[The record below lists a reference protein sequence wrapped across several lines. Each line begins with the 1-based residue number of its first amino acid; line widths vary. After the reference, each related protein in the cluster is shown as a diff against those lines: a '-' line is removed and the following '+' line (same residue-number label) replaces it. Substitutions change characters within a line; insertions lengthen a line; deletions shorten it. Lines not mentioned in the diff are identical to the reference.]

1 MCCYNFLCPRFT
13 SVPGAGSASQF
24 MLQWRWLWQDLWGRD
39 GGSLRI
45 QHVPLPRCER
55 VCARLGLLV
64 RWRPDRHMWQP
75 SMSLPPPPHVRFIC
89 VRIRRTAIVFQK
101 RHSVVI
107 TLELRLYTGKKTQHV
122 LSIFKYLSSVSAFS
136 ANNVGKKFW
145 FKVSGDENRI
155 AIKVGTTK
163 QGFYQTLHRVTIGLG
178 TKAHILP
185 YRTKSIILWPYLG
198 IVSVFKN
205 VNWVSTWHNTCI
217 LFDLILKINCRPS
230 LPLLDTK
237 IVSHIDYFI
246 ILLIYII

>member
-1 MCCYNFLCPRFT
+1 MTRSVGPGWWVTANSTRATATLRT
-13 SVPGAGSASQF
+13 SVCT
-24 MLQWRWLWQDLWGRD
+24 
-39 GGSLRI
+39 
-45 QHVPLPRCER
+45 PRT
-55 VCARLGLLV
+55 ARAV
-64 RWRPDRHMWQP
+64 EAR
-75 SMSLPPPPHVRFIC
+75 SPHVTTIN
-89 VRIRRTAIVFQK
+89 VTATTTACEI
-101 RHSVVI
+101 H
-107 TLELRLYTGKKTQHV
+107 LRAHPSDSHRVSKTPFSCYHTWTQIIYWKKTQHV

-217 LFDLILKINCRPS
+217 YILFDLILKINCRPS

-246 ILLIYII
+246 TLLIYII